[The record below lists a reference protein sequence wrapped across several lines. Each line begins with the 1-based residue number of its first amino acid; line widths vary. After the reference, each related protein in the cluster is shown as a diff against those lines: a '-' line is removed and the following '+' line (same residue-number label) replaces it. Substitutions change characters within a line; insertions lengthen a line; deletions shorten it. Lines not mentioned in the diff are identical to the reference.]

1 MISKKGYDMSIVSTG
16 DTLVF
21 DSGHK
26 VKVDS
31 IKYDSEDVSGMP
43 YLVNNV
49 LWLSPIG
56 ETDPLSSKTSIVKAV
71 INGSKEEDVET
82 ETVTGPVIED
92 IDSLLQGDLPEE
104 MSWTFLKP
112 GGNKKKYSKY
122 DPLYNLLQK
131 HSHRA
136 FAVGEIGVLYYR
148 VFNKTANRETI
159 ASIIGLGVASKR
171 LERVSYGRYR
181 GVLKQ

>member
-1 MISKKGYDMSIVSTG
+1 MSTVSTG

-71 INGSKEEDVET
+71 INGSKEEDVDT
-82 ETVTGPVIED
+82 EDVPLTTSSTVNEED

-104 MSWTFLKP
+104 MSWTLLRP

-122 DPLYNLLQK
+122 DPLYDLLQK

-181 GVLKQ
+181 GILKS